1 MHSPSLRTLMRR
13 SKHRDRFCL
22 IRYGLLTSPF
32 GRRYISDEIESET
45 LSDGAAIQ
53 HTVEKGISMIRQGPV
68 RRRLQRGSQARICRP
83 TRWALGGPK
92 LDMTAT
98 T

>member
-1 MHSPSLRTLMRR
+1 MEARKNYRSPKANKAFSA
-13 SKHRDRFCL
+13 DP
-22 IRYGLLTSPF
+22 RYGLLTSPF

-68 RRRLQRGSQARICRP
+68 RHRLQRGSQARICRP